1 MTYVSRQEAI
11 ADDDPLPLNEFANS
25 LIESIGIATDTE
37 LVVVVVVVA
46 AEVVSTSII
55 PNSSLHLSKVA

>member
-1 MTYVSRQEAI
+1 MTYVSRQVAI

-37 LVVVVVVVA
+37 LVVVVVVA

>member
-1 MTYVSRQEAI
+1 MTYLSRQEAI

-37 LVVVVVVVA
+37 LVVVVVVA